1 MIWASMH
8 DLMIRLLYYDVE
20 AFIFPCLG
28 FLPIVAFR
36 KAINTFGGGGVTD
49 VVLVNTI
56 LLHGLRCVFVLR
68 FYGRRGVV

>member
-20 AFIFPCLG
+20 
-28 FLPIVAFR
+28 AFR

>member
-8 DLMIRLLYYDVE
+8 DLMIGLLYYDVE
-20 AFIFPCLG
+20 VFIFSCLG
-28 FLPIVAFR
+28 FLSIVASR
-36 KAINTFGGGGVTD
+36 KAINTFCGGEVTD

-68 FYGRRGVV
+68 FYGRRKVV

>member
-1 MIWASMH
+1 MH

-28 FLPIVAFR
+28 FLSIVAFR